1 MQENFLE
8 NERGGAWF
16 LTQKCHTSKFL
27 EFAQF
32 YKRNR
37 DQEVHSEH
45 QLDLVEHWWQLQ
57 GKL

>member
-45 QLDLVEHWWQLQ
+45 QLDLVEH
-57 GKL
+57 